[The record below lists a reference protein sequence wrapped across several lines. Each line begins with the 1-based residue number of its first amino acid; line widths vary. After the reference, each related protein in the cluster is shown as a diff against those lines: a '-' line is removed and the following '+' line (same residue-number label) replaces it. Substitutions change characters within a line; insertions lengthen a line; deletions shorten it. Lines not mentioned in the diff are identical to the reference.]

1 MFFYE
6 ILMLDL
12 SYFFLVFYIS
22 KDMLMEGCVFG
33 GEFYVGLGNFVLWVG
48 FVTGLLWDVE

>member
-1 MFFYE
+1 
-6 ILMLDL
+6 MLDL